1 MSTFRRPTTTTPSAA
16 ARAAAAQLAK
26 SRTTQPRATRAAT
39 PAPAPAKPAPK
50 PAAKKSS
57 PNELAASA
65 LSAISAIE
73 VIAAD
78 ETATDD
84 ARAAAE
90 AALATVDKSIRA
102 KLAACGISSSATA
115 GRGAMIGVLKTQAAS
130 GDAKIAAACVAALTA
145 LVDELVSL
153 VSAVRAAV
161 AGKSTDARRAAG
173 GYRSTSAERDD
184 LRRRMGLP
192 VASTSRVTNQGTRQ
206 TLPTMTVEQARAA
219 RGRQ

>member
-1 MSTFRRPTTTTPSAA
+1 MTTYRRPTTTTPSAA

-39 PAPAPAKPAPK
+39 PAKPAPK
-50 PAAKKSS
+50 PAKKSS
-57 PNELAASA
+57 PTELAASA

-73 VIAAD
+73 VIASD
-78 ETATDD
+78 ETASPD
-84 ARAAAE
+84 ARDAAE

-115 GRGAMIGVLKTQAAS
+115 GRGAMIGVLKTQAGSSDPEIAKACT
-130 GDAKIAAACVAALTA
+130 DALIALCGELVA
-145 LVDELVSL
+145 LVASVKG
-153 VSAVRAAV
+153 AV
-161 AGKSTDARRAAG
+161 AGKSTDARRGAG

-184 LRRRMGLP
+184 LRRKMGLP

-206 TLPTMTVEQARAA
+206 TLPTLTAEQARAA